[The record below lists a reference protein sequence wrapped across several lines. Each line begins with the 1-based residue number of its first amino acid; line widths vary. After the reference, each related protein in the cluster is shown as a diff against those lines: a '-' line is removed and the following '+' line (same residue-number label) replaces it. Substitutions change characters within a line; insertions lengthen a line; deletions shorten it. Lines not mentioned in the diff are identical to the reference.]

1 MNFVL
6 SSFIPLYHGLRL
18 TPAWLDSIPEL
29 PQGPE
34 EVLSLETLERSDLFY
49 HGTPVLVC
57 RKGADHSRS
66 KRQTRLWRET
76 GTQLVGL

>member
-1 MNFVL
+1 MKVIALIFVL

-34 EVLSLETLERSDLFY
+34 EVLSLETLGAML
-49 HGTPVLVC
+49 GT
-57 RKGADHSRS
+57 G
-66 KRQTRLWRET
+66 
-76 GTQLVGL
+76 GTDSTEAK

>member
-1 MNFVL
+1 MKVIALIFVL

-34 EVLSLETLERSDLFY
+34 EVLSLETLERNYLF
-49 HGTPVLVC
+49 
-57 RKGADHSRS
+57 
-66 KRQTRLWRET
+66 
-76 GTQLVGL
+76 